1 MPRVRL
7 YKSDLVELAF
17 ARPAEPLRAYV
28 RQYAAWFDR
37 SREVVSRRHLP
48 SGHVPLIIN
57 FDAPVRERKAGSA
70 EWMEHRTFT
79 AGLHDAFT
87 LSESAG
93 PNHGIQIDFT
103 AVGARLFYNRPL
115 GQLAN
120 RSVALTDLIGC
131 AAERLAARLFDAST
145 WEERFAVLDREIGS
159 TVFAASPVPAEVS
172 WAWRA
177 LTRSEGRV
185 RIADLVRHVGWSE
198 RHFATQFRDQLG
210 LTPKAFARVLRF
222 GRAVRTLSSEHNATL
237 ADVALSCGYYD
248 QAHFTRDFQQFAGVT
263 PLTLLDRRLPSDGGF
278 SA

>member
-7 YKSDLVELAF
+7 YKSDLGELAF

-57 FDAPVRERKAGSA
+57 FDAPVRERKGGSA
-70 EWMEHRTFT
+70 EWTEHRT
-79 AGLHDAFT
+79 
-87 LSESAG
+87 
-93 PNHGIQIDFT
+93 FT

-120 RSVALTDLIGC
+120 RSVALTDLIGR
-131 AAERLAARLFDAST
+131 AAERLAAQLFDAST
-145 WEERFAVLDREIGS
+145 WEERFAVLDREIAS

-222 GRAVRTLSSEHNATL
+222 GRAVRTLSSEHSATL

-248 QAHFTRDFQQFAGVT
+248 QAHFTRDFQEFAGVT
-263 PLTLLDRRLPSDGGF
+263 PLTLLGRRLPSDGGF